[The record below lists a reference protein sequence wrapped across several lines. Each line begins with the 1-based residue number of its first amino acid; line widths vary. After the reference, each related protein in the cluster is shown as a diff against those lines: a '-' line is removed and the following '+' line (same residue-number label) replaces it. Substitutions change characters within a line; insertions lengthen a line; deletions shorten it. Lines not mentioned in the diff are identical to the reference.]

1 MNLHP
6 RTRNFYRIIAFPL
19 FFIAF
24 LWFIRIADDLF
35 NLNLIQFGIYPRKF
49 SGLIGIL
56 FSPLIHIN
64 YMHLISNS
72 IPLLILGI
80 LVFYFYR
87 EVAFSAFIWVYFTTG
102 FWVWIAGRPAYHVGA
117 SGLIYSFVCFLFYS
131 GLFRRKNSLMAL
143 SLLMVFL
150 YGSLIWGVFPFQEK
164 ISWETH
170 FLGAVSGFIVAFFL
184 RKEGPQREVYEW
196 ETESNSDS
204 DTSNQIH

>member
-1 MNLHP
+1 
-6 RTRNFYRIIAFPL
+6 
-19 FFIAF
+19 
-24 LWFIRIADDLF
+24 
-35 NLNLIQFGIYPRKF
+35 
-49 SGLIGIL
+49 
-56 FSPLIHIN
+56 
-64 YMHLISNS
+64 
-72 IPLLILGI
+72 
-80 LVFYFYR
+80 
-87 EVAFSAFIWVYFTTG
+87 
-102 FWVWIAGRPAYHVGA
+102 
-117 SGLIYSFVCFLFYS
+117 
-131 GLFRRKNSLMAL
+131 MAL